1 MKPRVRWSQTVTFIL
16 LVAVSLVSVFPIIWI
31 ALTSI
36 KTPRDY
42 FATPFTWLPRTVT
55 FEHYSRLFEQL
66 GGADAVRNSLLVAI
80 GSMLL
85 TLIVSVPAAY
95 AISRSRKGV
104 LRRAPISVLA
114 LRALP
119 PVILLIPLYL
129 VYASLGLIDTHLGM
143 ILAFSTFNVPFAIWM
158 LRGFFEDFPEEVQEA
173 AQLDGLSEF
182 SSLLRIVVPMI
193 LPAIVVVAF
202 FSFLASWNELMLSV
216 TLTGQNTGT
225 VTKLL
230 SSLLQ
235 SPTGADFGAAAAIGI
250 LSMLP
255 GIVLVI
261 FAQRFLVQG
270 LTAGSV
276 K

>member
-1 MKPRVRWSQTVTFIL
+1 MKSRAVAGQIALTAFVA
-16 LVAVSLVSVFPIIWI
+16 VGAAVSLFPIAWI
-31 ALTSI
+31 ALTSV
-36 KTPRDY
+36 KTPGDY
-42 FATPFTWLPRTVT
+42 FATPFRWVPEQTT
-55 FEHYSRLFEQL
+55 FDHFARLFADL
-66 GGADAVRNSLLVAI
+66 GGAASIRNSLIVAF

-85 TLIVSVPAAY
+85 TLVISVPAAY
-95 AISRSRKGV
+95 AIARARRGILRSAPTYV
-104 LRRAPISVLA
+104 LS

-129 VYASLGLIDTHLGM
+129 VYSATGLIDTYVGLV
-143 ILAFSTFNVPFAIWM
+143 LAFSTFNVPFAIWM

-182 SSLLRIVVPMI
+182 SSLVRIVLPMI
-193 LPAIVVVAF
+193 APAIVVVAF

-216 TLTGQNTGT
+216 TFTGEQTQT

-235 SPTGADFGAAAAIGI
+235 SPTGADFGAAAAIGVI
-250 LSMLP
+250 SMIP
-255 GIVLVI
+255 GIILVVLC
-261 FAQRFLVQG
+261 QRFLVQG